1 MMRIV
6 FEEGLQAIASE
17 LAARLGGDAVKLEN
31 ALDAPTILEEA
42 NEVALLYYRCGKD
55 ISDKMIALLKDGF
68 GSIELT
74 GLEYLASI
82 CVCDKPAYALTVVDR
97 LCARVGCLPS
107 YSTTLDANCVNDTSV
122 LDALCKDLSSGAVKV
137 AKGSLFARLHMRK
150 LRGRIDER

>member
-6 FEEGLQAIASE
+6 FEEGLESIASE
-17 LAARLGGDAVKLEN
+17 LSARLGGDAVKLEN

-42 NEVALLYYRCGKD
+42 DEITLLYYRCGKD
-55 ISDKMIALLKDGF
+55 ISDKMIALLREGF

-82 CVCDKPAYALTVVDR
+82 CVCDKPAFALTVVDR

-107 YSTTLDANCVNDTSV
+107 YSTTLDANCVNDASV

-137 AKGSLFARLHMRK
+137 VKGGLFARLHMRK
-150 LRGRIDER
+150 FRSEK